1 MTDFTKTI
9 AAAAALAFS
18 AAAIAQTGTYA
29 GEQQRSI
36 KALDARDVAA
46 LRQGQGMGFAKAAE
60 LNGYPGPM
68 HALELAEP
76 LQLSPEQR
84 AATRRL
90 MDEHKA
96 RARDLGEAIV
106 QAEAT
111 LDRLFAERQATPERV
126 LEATQRI
133 ASLQA
138 RLRAEHLTTHLA
150 QTALMSSAQALRY
163 AELRG
168 YTGAAP
174 AAGTG
179 NEPASK
185 GGPPPAHPH
194 RH

>member
-1 MTDFTKTI
+1 MTDFIKTI
-9 AAAAALAFS
+9 AAAAALAIS
-18 AAAIAQTGTYA
+18 ATALAQTSPYA

-68 HALELAEP
+68 HTLELAEP

-84 AATRRL
+84 SATRRL
-90 MDEHKA
+90 MDEHRA
-96 RARDLGEAIV
+96 RARNLGEAIV
-106 QAEAT
+106 QAEAA

-126 LEATQRI
+126 GEATQRV

-138 RLRAEHLTTHLA
+138 LLRAEHLNTHLA
-150 QTALMSSAQALRY
+150 QTALMSPAQTLRY

-168 YTGAAP
+168 YSGAAP
-174 AAGTG
+174 AAGIG
-179 NEPASK
+179 NESGLQP
-185 GGPPPAHPH
+185 GQPPVHQH

>member
-1 MTDFTKTI
+1 MTDFIKTI
-9 AAAAALAFS
+9 AAAAALAIS
-18 AAAIAQTGTYA
+18 ATALAQTSPYA

-68 HALELAEP
+68 HTLELAEP
-76 LQLSPEQR
+76 LQLKPEQR
-84 AATRRL
+84 AATRQL
-90 MDEHKA
+90 MDDHKA

-106 QAEAT
+106 QAEAV

-126 LEATQRI
+126 RDATQRI
-133 ASLQA
+133 ALLQA
-138 RLRAEHLTTHLA
+138 QLRAEHLNTHLA
-150 QTALMSSAQALRY
+150 QTALLSPEQTQRY

-168 YTGAAP
+168 YTGATP
-174 AAGTG
+174 AASTG
-179 NEPASK
+179 QDA
-185 GGPPPAHPH
+185 GQPPAHKH